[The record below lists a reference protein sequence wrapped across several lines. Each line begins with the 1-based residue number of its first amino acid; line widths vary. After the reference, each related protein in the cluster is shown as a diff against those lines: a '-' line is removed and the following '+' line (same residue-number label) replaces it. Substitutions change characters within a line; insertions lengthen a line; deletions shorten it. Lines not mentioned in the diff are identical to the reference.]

1 MKAKRF
7 KLDIPTLIVGKS
19 IDDAR
24 KICLAEGYVL
34 SLGDNMDM
42 NDTYLVSVTDLGPD
56 GKILNAKY
64 GK

>member
-7 KLDIPTLIVGKS
+7 KFDIPTLIVGKS
-19 IDDAR
+19 IDEAR

-34 SLGDNMDM
+34 SLGDKVDM
-42 NDTYLVSVTDLGPD
+42 NDTYLVTVTEIDSD
-56 GKILNAKY
+56 SKILNAKY

>member
-1 MKAKRF
+1 MKTKRF
-7 KLDIPTLIVGKS
+7 KFDIPTLIVDKS

-34 SLGDNMDM
+34 SLGDKVDI
-42 NDTYLVSVTDLGPD
+42 DVTYLVTVTEIDSD

>member
-7 KLDIPTLIVGKS
+7 KFDIPTLIVGKL
-19 IDDAR
+19 IDEAR

-34 SLGDNMDM
+34 SLGDNVDM
-42 NDTYLVSVTDLGPD
+42 NVTYLVTVTEIDSD

>member
-1 MKAKRF
+1 MKVKRF
-7 KLDIPTLIVGKS
+7 KFDIPTLIVGKS

-34 SLGDNMDM
+34 SLGDKMDM

>member
-1 MKAKRF
+1 MKTKRF
-7 KLDIPTLIVGKS
+7 KFDIPTLIVGKP

-34 SLGDNMDM
+34 SLGDKVDI
-42 NDTYLVSVTDLGPD
+42 DVTYLVTVTEIDSD

>member
-1 MKAKRF
+1 MKVKRF
-7 KLDIPTLIVGKS
+7 KFDIPTLIVGKS

-34 SLGDNMDM
+34 NLGDKVNM
-42 NDTYLVSVTDLGPD
+42 NDTYLVTVTEIDSD

>member
-7 KLDIPTLIVGKS
+7 KFDIPTLIVDKS

-34 SLGDNMDM
+34 SLGDKVNL